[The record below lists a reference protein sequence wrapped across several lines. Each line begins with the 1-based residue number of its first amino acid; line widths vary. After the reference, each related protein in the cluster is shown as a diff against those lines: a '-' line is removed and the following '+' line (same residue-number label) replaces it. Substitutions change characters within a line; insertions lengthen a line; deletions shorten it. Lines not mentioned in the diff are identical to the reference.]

1 MAHDVPLDNIDWLP
15 IPYASIWTRDYGP
28 FNIYDLESGEW
39 GLVDNIYG
47 HFRDDKV
54 NNRLQRLWGTNYYET
69 PIDVQGGNVC
79 TDGMGRVFCLESI
92 VKENQPTLNEEQL
105 RQAFWDYLNVEMIIL
120 PEPPISPHLDMCAKM
135 VDPETWI
142 IGQWPQNDPNTPYVE
157 EIVSILSNMTAST
170 GNAYT
175 IFRIQQPDRR
185 PDGFWSSYTNAYM
198 QNGKVL
204 VPLYNVEQDNAA
216 LAVFQQALPD
226 WQIIGIECAPFGD
239 IGGAIHC
246 STHEIAG
253 HNETSKYFFK
263 EKHEK

>member
-1 MAHDVPLDNIDWLP
+1 
-15 IPYASIWTRDYGP
+15 
-28 FNIYDLESGEW
+28 
-39 GLVDNIYG
+39 
-47 HFRDDKV
+47 
-54 NNRLQRLWGTNYYET
+54 
-69 PIDVQGGNVC
+69 
-79 TDGMGRVFCLESI
+79 
-92 VKENQPTLNEEQL
+92 
-105 RQAFWDYLNVEMIIL
+105 
-120 PEPPISPHLDMCAKM
+120 
-135 VDPETWI
+135 
-142 IGQWPQNDPNTPYVE
+142 
-157 EIVSILSNMTAST
+157 
-170 GNAYT
+170 
-175 IFRIQQPDRR
+175 
-185 PDGFWSSYTNAYM
+185 M